1 MRQIM
6 KKIINYIAIALILF
20 SATSCDKES
29 ELNEN
34 LHGYYSLSLDIV
46 YPSNSPYIAE
56 FNGQNISETKFLRS
70 IEKGELKIYPKD
82 DNTPELVVK
91 DYNIIENGEKI
102 RLIKLPGQIIELY
115 EEKKFVTLQN
125 NIQFMSDRY
134 KAVFNGQELAKGLN
148 YYKKANG
155 LNGNLEMYEEG
166 TLDPIFSQPFSLI
179 ETGAN
184 VINLLQLSETLF
196 LDVPEDIEPDPESDQ
211 YTKVRFFYTPNVFPG
226 VEKIKLEVLEYTN
239 LTPLG
244 SIEMNVGELSPYLTI
259 DWDIVTNAGG
269 NLNGLCQIITDV
281 ETGNILVD
289 GGTNYDA
296 VINFIKNNNY
306 KKVTCQIP
314 IGGITINPIASLSNK
329 W

>member
-1 MRQIM
+1 
-6 KKIINYIAIALILF
+6 
-20 SATSCDKES
+20 
-29 ELNEN
+29 
-34 LHGYYSLSLDIV
+34 
-46 YPSNSPYIAE
+46 
-56 FNGQNISETKFLRS
+56 
-70 IEKGELKIYPKD
+70 
-82 DNTPELVVK
+82 
-91 DYNIIENGEKI
+91 
-102 RLIKLPGQIIELY
+102 
-115 EEKKFVTLQN
+115 
-125 NIQFMSDRY
+125 MSDRY

-155 LNGNLEMYEEG
+155 LIGNLEIYEEG
-166 TLDPIFSQPFSLI
+166 TLDPIFLQPFSVI
-179 ETGAN
+179 ETGTS

-211 YTKVRFFYTPNVFPG
+211 YTKVRFFYTPNVFPR